1 MRPPELKFDDP
12 VLQRMFQALTSV
24 FANIS
29 KDNMRTVILEGTTQS
44 VVDTQRKFR
53 HGLGSVPSFWFPL
66 EGDVYVPKDGFN
78 ENEVDIRSRLTDHN
92 FKILVVK

>member
-1 MRPPELKFDDP
+1 VRPPELKFEDP

-29 KDNMRTVILEGTTQS
+29 KDNMRVVELAGATHGTA
-44 VVDTQRKFR
+44 DTQRKFR

-78 ENEVDIRSRLTDHN
+78 ENEVDIRSRFASQG
-92 FKILVVK
+92 FKVLLVK

>member
-1 MRPPELKFDDP
+1 MRLSELKFADP

-29 KDNMRTVILEGTTQS
+29 RDNMRVVELEGVTHGTA
-44 VVDTQRKFR
+44 DTQRKFR

-66 EGDVYVPKDGFN
+66 EGDVYVPKDGFS
-78 ENEVDIRSRLTDHN
+78 EDEVDIRSRLTGHS
-92 FKILVVK
+92 FKVLFVK